1 MVKEKISKKH
11 ENRKDLAGE
20 HALGD
25 LGQFILLVL
34 FLAVWIT
41 DSFFFK
47 YSMQFSD
54 YAPLYIRIP
63 LAVIILIIAGYLARK
78 GLTAVFSEVRETP
91 VVIREGVF
99 HIVRHPIYLGS
110 ILTYLSLLVV
120 CFSIASL
127 VVWVII
133 ILFYIYL
140 CKHEEKLLTSK
151 FGKEYEQYKL
161 ATPMLLPRVIRSKNR
176 KKIQ

>member
-1 MVKEKISKKH
+1 MEKEKIFKRH

-41 DSFFFK
+41 DSFFLK
-47 YSMQFSD
+47 YSIQFTN

-63 LAVIILIIAGYLARK
+63 LAVIILVIAGYLARK
-78 GLTAVFSEVRETP
+78 GLSAVFSEVRETP

-99 HIVRHPIYLGS
+99 RIVRHPIYLGA
-110 ILTYLSLLVV
+110 ILTYLSLLVFF
-120 CFSIASL
+120 FSIASL
-127 VVWVII
+127 VIWVII

-140 CKHEEKLLTSK
+140 CKHEEKLLTAK
-151 FGKEYEQYKL
+151 FGKEFEQYKL
-161 ATPMLLPRVIRSKNR
+161 ATPMLLPRLIRRKNP
-176 KKIQ
+176 